1 MSGQAN
7 PSTQTILSVIFLPV
21 ESRWCK
27 CLCFDSTNVG
37 KIIGLSGRSSKMQ
50 RMFKLFSEIKTW
62 INKTLDKT

>member
-37 KIIGLSGRSSKMQ
+37 KIIGLSGRSGM
-50 RMFKLFSEIKTW
+50 
-62 INKTLDKT
+62 